1 MTKITD
7 TVVQAYDNFYKE
19 SDVEWRMI
27 GAKAKAQNL
36 IEVCKNKDFKKI
48 LEVGA
53 GDGSVLHYLNKWGFG
68 MELYA
73 LEIAQSGVDLIK
85 TRNLERLKE
94 VQAFDG
100 YHIPYSDD
108 TFDLVV
114 LTHVLEH
121 VEHERQLLRELKRVA
136 RFIAIEVPLDYRF
149 GVDQRMKHFLD
160 YGHINMYSPTL
171 IRFLLQSE
179 GLKVLSDKVSLTA
192 PEATKFNEFVNRK
205 RPRSVFRILKIELEY
220 RVKTLLSNLLGQ
232 KKKEQFGNAYTILTK
247 NSTNKL
253 QIF

>member
-7 TVVQAYDNFYKE
+7 TVVRAYDNFYKE
-19 SDVEWRMI
+19 SDTEWRLL
-27 GAKAKAQNL
+27 GARAKAQNL
-36 IEVCKNKDFKKI
+36 LEVCKNRTFQKV

-53 GDGSVLHYLNKWGFG
+53 GDGSVLHFLNQWNFG
-68 MELYA
+68 QQLYA
-73 LEIAQSGVDLIK
+73 LEIASSGVELIRN
-85 TRNLERLKE
+85 RNLDKLVE

-100 YHIPYSDD
+100 YNIPYPDD
-108 TFDLVV
+108 TFDLVI

-121 VEHERQLLRELKRVA
+121 VEHERVLMRELKRVA

-179 GLKVLSDKVSLTA
+179 GLEILSDKVSLTN

-205 RPRSVFRILKIELEY
+205 RNKSILRVWKIEMEY
-220 RVKTLLSNLLGQ
+220 RLKKLLSSLLGN

-247 NSTNKL
+247 KSANKL